1 MNNVYQSIEELIGH
15 TPIIKLNKV
24 VDKDSADVYVKL
36 EWYNPGSSI
45 KDRVAYSMIKTA
57 EEAGHIQPG
66 DTIIEPT
73 SGNTGIGL
81 AMVGAAR
88 GYRVILTMP
97 DTMSVE
103 RRKLLKAFGAEVVLT
118 PGIEGMTGSINKA
131 KELVDKH
138 GYFMPQ
144 QFQNDA
150 NAQAH
155 RQTTAKE
162 ILADMGTDLDAFIA
176 AVGTGGTLTGCGEV
190 LKKEIPNI
198 QIVAVEPA
206 NSPMLSKGK
215 KGPHKIQ
222 GIGAGFIPEVLNTQ
236 VYDRIEAIED
246 EEAMEIARQVAK
258 KEGILVGISSGA
270 SIAAALKVAKQLGK
284 GKKVLAISPDYG
296 ERYLSTSLYDE

>member
-176 AVGTGGTLTGCGEV
+176 AVGTRGTLTGCGEV

>member
-1 MNNVYQSIEELIGH
+1 
-15 TPIIKLNKV
+15 
-24 VDKDSADVYVKL
+24 
-36 EWYNPGSSI
+36 
-45 KDRVAYSMIKTA
+45 
-57 EEAGHIQPG
+57 
-66 DTIIEPT
+66 
-73 SGNTGIGL
+73 
-81 AMVGAAR
+81 
-88 GYRVILTMP
+88 
-97 DTMSVE
+97 
-103 RRKLLKAFGAEVVLT
+103 
-118 PGIEGMTGSINKA
+118 
-131 KELVDKH
+131 
-138 GYFMPQ
+138 
-144 QFQNDA
+144 
-150 NAQAH
+150 
-155 RQTTAKE
+155 
-162 ILADMGTDLDAFIA
+162 MGTDLDVFIA

>member
-131 KELVDKH
+131 K
-138 GYFMPQ
+138 
-144 QFQNDA
+144 N
-150 NAQAH
+150 
-155 RQTTAKE
+155 
-162 ILADMGTDLDAFIA
+162 
-176 AVGTGGTLTGCGEV
+176 
-190 LKKEIPNI
+190 
-198 QIVAVEPA
+198 
-206 NSPMLSKGK
+206 
-215 KGPHKIQ
+215 
-222 GIGAGFIPEVLNTQ
+222 
-236 VYDRIEAIED
+236 
-246 EEAMEIARQVAK
+246 
-258 KEGILVGISSGA
+258 
-270 SIAAALKVAKQLGK
+270 
-284 GKKVLAISPDYG
+284 
-296 ERYLSTSLYDE
+296 